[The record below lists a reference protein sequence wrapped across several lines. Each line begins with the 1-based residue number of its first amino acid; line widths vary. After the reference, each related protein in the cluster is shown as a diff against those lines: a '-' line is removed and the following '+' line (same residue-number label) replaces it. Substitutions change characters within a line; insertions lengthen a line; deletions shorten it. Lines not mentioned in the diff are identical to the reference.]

1 MIWDMTEQQLS
12 RRSTLSTAWPLVLTL
27 CSRPAKKPMT
37 DLGLKAQVE
46 LVTDSSACKGLSSR
60 GCMQN
65 GLCTMPSLVAATC
78 HSNETTRDR
87 DAGGQKSLS
96 GRGDKNQHHIGN
108 IWRLFGSCGLGM
120 ADGRANEAQDRRNG
134 RYWSE
139 IPLSFML
146 GILSRFH
153 VSRARML
160 RQAQERRI

>member
-1 MIWDMTEQQLS
+1 
-12 RRSTLSTAWPLVLTL
+12 
-27 CSRPAKKPMT
+27 MT
-37 DLGLKAQVE
+37 DVGLKAQVE
-46 LVTDSSACKGLSSR
+46 LVTDSSACKGLTSR

-65 GLCTMPSLVAATC
+65 ALCTLPSLVAATC

-87 DAGGQKSLS
+87 DAGGQESLS

-108 IWRLFGSCGLGM
+108 ICRLFGSCGVGM

-146 GILSRFH
+146 GLLSDFH
-153 VSRARML
+153 VSRVRML
-160 RQAQERRI
+160 PTSTRKKNLNKAAVQKERH